1 MKIFRG
7 LYSILCY
14 LYFCMKFKTLPH
26 KIHKIHG
33 RKFSTILNLMTS
45 ILFKIPNTEVFQNTL
60 CYVGVSFLCKYAKHM
75 FRLPSGNWTLAQ
87 SILFSLLLL
96 EHSRIQ
102 MKNLKPVAS
111 PHKHFD
117 TIKPVASPH
126 KHFDTVIRERKTGR
140 ERTERTKGKKAFS

>member
-1 MKIFRG
+1 
-7 LYSILCY
+7 
-14 LYFCMKFKTLPH
+14 MKFKTLPH

-102 MKNLKPVAS
+102 MKNLKPVLSQSSQALWHCNQGKEDREGKNWENKRKKSFFLRKKRWGRTQSPAS
-111 PHKHFD
+111 RQK
-117 TIKPVASPH
+117 A
-126 KHFDTVIRERKTGR
+126 GR
-140 ERTERTKGKKAFS
+140 APNLVPRL